1 MLRVTRKENKIIYPY
16 KLFNTILESTDCER
30 DLGVLT
36 SSNWTWTKH
45 VDLQCTK
52 ATRMLGYV
60 RRSTLDIQSM
70 DVRLMLYLTIVRSQ
84 LCYGCQVW
92 ASQSVTM
99 TKCTE
104 RVQRRAKEFPFR
116 TDTSY
121 KQRLLLL
128 NLLPLCY
135 WHEFLD
141 MVLYFT
147 LIHGIMNIDIQLL
160 PSGNSNGRE
169 TRSSDPD
176 RLTFTT
182 RQCKTTTYQK
192 SFLRR

>member
-1 MLRVTRKENKIIYPY
+1 
-16 KLFNTILESTDCER
+16 
-30 DLGVLT
+30 
-36 SSNWTWTKH
+36 
-45 VDLQCTK
+45 
-52 ATRMLGYV
+52 
-60 RRSTLDIQSM
+60 M
-70 DVRLMLYLTIVRSQ
+70 DVRLMLYLTLVRSQ

-92 ASQSVTM
+92 APQSVTM
-99 TKCTE
+99 NKCTE

-121 KQRLLLL
+121 KQKLLLL
-128 NLLPLCY
+128 NVLPLCY
-135 WHEFLD
+135 WHEVLD
-141 MVLYFT
+141 MVLYFK